1 MGARLRNYLRDY
13 LGEQGLILLEPLD
26 ARLHRVAAPVYRQS
40 IAESD
45 VLNEHSLE
53 RGKKLGAAGF
63 EPQVKVTA
71 KSTLLFYMGEAAA
84 GDRFCGRREFRT
96 GTKKWEKAEL
106 LAEIE
111 TAPENFSP
119 SALLRAVVQDY
130 LLPTAAYVAGAAT
143 EISYFAQS
151 AVVYDWVLQHQPV
164 ILPRP
169 DFTLV
174 DVKAEKLLQKY
185 KLTVEDLWA
194 GPQEVRRK
202 MERVSVPPALTEDF
216 EQNHAQVMKLLDAL
230 REHIEKLDPTLQGAV
245 STTRKKVEFQMDK
258 LRRKTGRALEGKE
271 SLLTAHENFL
281 ENLLYPHKTLQSRE
295 LCLLPFLARLGPGGL
310 AELQKLCGSANLGRH
325 CIVQLS

>member
-1 MGARLRNYLRDY
+1 
-13 LGEQGLILLEPLD
+13 
-26 ARLHRVAAPVYRQS
+26 
-40 IAESD
+40 
-45 VLNEHSLE
+45 
-53 RGKKLGAAGF
+53 
-63 EPQVKVTA
+63 VTA
-71 KSTLLFYMGEAAA
+71 KSTVLFYMGDGPRQVIVSA
-84 GDRFCGRREFRT
+84 GDGKFQAGA
-96 GTKKWEKAEL
+96 KKWAKAEL

-111 TAPENFSP
+111 NAPENFSP

-130 LLPTAAYVAGAAT
+130 LLPTAAYVGGAA

-151 AVVYDWVLQHQPV
+151 AVVYEKILRRMPV

-174 DVKAEKLLQKY
+174 DVKAEKLLSKY

-202 MERVSVPPALTEDF
+202 MERVSVPPALTQDF

-258 LRRKTGRALEGKE
+258 LRRKTSRALDGKE
-271 SLLTAHENFL
+271 GLLTAHESFL

-310 AELQKLCGSANLGRH
+310 AELQKLCGSTNLGRH